1 MVKYVWKLLQPFCVL
16 FLRFFLEIFIR
27 GFLRYFDV
35 LFKEMQFCWS
45 RLRGFL
51 WENPRNR
58 FFGRTRIV
66 SWGFWEDFWD
76 IWVDFGLKILRNFR
90 FWGFKWFEKRI
101 LMLKRGPFRSKNLVK
116 KDCKGKR
123 RIWELSTM
131 FLKNSSLNCS

>member
-1 MVKYVWKLLQPFCVL
+1 MFENCCNL
-16 FLRFFLEIFIR
+16 FVCCFWGFFLEIFIR

-76 IWVDFGLKILRNFR
+76 IWVDFGLKILRNSR

-101 LMLKRGPFRSKNLVK
+101 LMLKRGPFRSKNLLK
-116 KDCKGKR
+116 KIAREREEYG
-123 RIWELSTM
+123 
-131 FLKNSSLNCS
+131 SSARCFWKIQV